1 MSQLRSILLQAVRDA
16 DFTHPMLQQQ
26 ADNLNLDALHVLAGD
41 MLRRAT
47 IIAHAVDVMA
57 EGTHTHPMQALL
69 HATECMAINEE
80 PLSDSQFYAVLAIW
94 GALNEKAQRANTAT
108 NVSPDAP
115 SQQAFNLFAER
126 FMRGE

>member
-1 MSQLRSILLQAVRDA
+1 MSQLRAILMQAHLNA
-16 DFTHPMLQQQ
+16 DYTQPQLMEQ
-26 ADNLNLDALHVLAGD
+26 AEQVNLDALRVSAGA
-41 MLRRAT
+41 MLKRAT
-47 IIAHAVDVMA
+47 IIAHAVDVMS

-80 PLSDSQFYAVLAIW
+80 PLPDVEFYAVLAIW
-94 GALNEKAQRANTAT
+94 GALNEQAQRANTAT
-108 NVSPDAP
+108 DVSPGSQ